1 MHILRC
7 AIANIGVWI
16 THILRGVISIRIMNL
31 RVIIDIMIVAHII
44 IVLNMISVVH
54 ILIMIYLVI
63 IINGLAWLIN
73 ILRWVRLI

>member
-1 MHILRC
+1 MGC

-16 THILRGVISIRIMNL
+16 THILCGVISIRIMNL

-54 ILIMIYLVI
+54 ILIMIYLII